1 MLGKN
6 LMEAV
11 MKREREAVAAHGKDY
26 AQRPQTYKGSLSL
39 KQDRY
44 THRRKDSP
52 TRMAPAPASARD
64 RRSRSRSRE
73 RRERERDRSY
83 SRDRRDRD
91 RDRRSRSR
99 SRDRDRGGKG
109 GRDDSD
115 KMKRLKEIY
124 GDASGKR
131 G

>member
-1 MLGKN
+1 
-6 LMEAV
+6 
-11 MKREREAVAAHGKDY
+11 MKREREAVAAQGKDY

-52 TRMAPAPASARD
+52 TRMVPSSSAAAASSRA
-64 RRSRSRSRE
+64 RSRSRSRD
-73 RRERERDRSY
+73 RGRDRSR
-83 SRDRRDRD
+83 SRDRRERD

-99 SRDRDRGGKG
+99 DRDRDRDRKRGAE
-109 GRDDSD
+109 DSD